1 MKRNTQA
8 TQAIADDRF
17 AGVRKEV
24 RKLLRMKKRDFR
36 NQQLQEL
43 QDLYW
48 AEETRSVN
56 VEKKGYKPRLGMSND
71 QQGLPLTGKEAISN
85 RWVEYFENLLYP

>member
-56 VEKKGYKPRLGMSND
+56 VEKKGYKPRLGTSND

-85 RWVEYFENLLYP
+85 RWAEYFENLLYP